1 MNKKTKFRNVK
12 IDIFRTIWLL
22 LFLAFTF
29 QDTIA
34 QKDTEANDSLS
45 KFDKFNKKAE
55 ALFKIIPV
63 PIITYSTEAGNT
75 LGLAKFNTF
84 KAAKD
89 DTISDPSKISELVSF
104 STKGRIN
111 VAISNDLILKENKY
125 VIRSALIYRKI
136 PEYLF
141 GIGND
146 VSIDDAEEVETDRFS
161 FKLNALMA
169 VAYEEGEKKDFYA
182 GIAIDIADYANIKT
196 DSTSFLIEDQV
207 SGLEGGTNIGLGLS
221 GAYDTRDNRYNAYNG
236 TFISASYVIYSEKFG
251 SSYSFN
257 KFELDARKY
266 INPWLKHVIAF
277 QATTT
282 ALGGDVP
289 FYSLALLG
297 GDTKMRGYY
306 EGALRDK
313 VLVDTQVEYRL
324 PVWNIFGLVS
334 WVGTGRVAN
343 GYQDL
348 DLDGFWISYG
358 AGLRIK
364 VDSEE
369 NINLRIDFGYG
380 PGGLHGL
387 YFNFAEAF

>member
-1 MNKKTKFRNVK
+1 MKTNFKDVK
-12 IDIFRTIWLL
+12 IGVFRTFSLL
-22 LFLAFTF
+22 LFLLLTF
-29 QDTIA
+29 QGSIA

-75 LGLAKFNTF
+75 IGLAKFNAF
-84 KAAKD
+84 DLVKA
-89 DTISDPSKISELVSF
+89 DTISDPSKVSGLVSF

-111 VAISNDLILKENKY
+111 VALANDLIFKENKY
-125 VIRSALIYRKI
+125 VIRSALVYRKI

-146 VSIDDAEEVETDRFS
+146 VSIDDVEEVTTDRFS

-169 VAYEEGEKKDFYA
+169 MGNEKGKEKDLYA
-182 GIAIDIADYANIKT
+182 GFAIDIADYSNVET

-207 SGLEGGTNIGLGLS
+207 SGLDGGTNIGLGIS
-221 GAYDTRDNRYNAYNG
+221 GAYDTRDNRYNAYKG
-236 TFISASYVIYSEKFG
+236 TFISTSFVLYTKTFG
-251 SSYSFN
+251 SSYGFN

-266 INPWLKHVIAF
+266 YNPWLKHVIAI

-282 ALGGDVP
+282 SLGGDIP

-313 VLVDTQVEYRL
+313 ILVDTQVEYRL

-334 WVGTGRVAN
+334 WIGTGRVAKD
-343 GYQDL
+343 YRDL
-348 DLDGFWISYG
+348 ALDGFWLSYG

-364 VDSEE
+364 VDSQE

-380 PGGLHGL
+380 PGGISGL